1 MEPALDD
8 YKVHY
13 MTFLVEV
20 EITYR
25 IHRHH
30 VYLSGML
37 KESISF
43 SILETMYFCNSL
55 IEMSNHCVWIDAW
68 ANRNQTPHLFEAS
81 ITCTLVSAKT

>member
-20 EITYR
+20 EVTYR

-37 KESISF
+37 KECISF

-55 IEMSNHCVWIDAW
+55 IEMSIG
-68 ANRNQTPHLFEAS
+68 FSSE
-81 ITCTLVSAKT
+81 